1 MKYSEMSIKK
11 QCLFF
16 VILFLITSCSNKKH
30 IVKIADNRKA
40 PAVTLPLRVDTVT
53 TEKITETYYSEVDT
67 EMYYPDAYE
76 QLRQI
81 LEDEQ
86 PLSFKKAVYTVENAW
101 FENRL
106 DYSAYHNYIA
116 TLVFIIKEWN
126 KSNQLADYFEKDKEQ
141 VALSRSIFVVI
152 TDTVKDDKERIVSI
166 PYRYDFNDCF
176 AKQNWTNMFVTKLMV
191 THKGNCHSLPF
202 LFKILAEEL
211 GVKAYL
217 SYAPNHIFI
226 KQYNKKT
233 SWYNVELT
241 NGQFPNDG
249 WVMATGYVSTASIV
263 SGMYM
268 DTLGLKQSVAVCVN
282 DLAKGYKRKYKNYD
296 EEFVLKCCRLGLKYY
311 PNFAELL
318 LLKAETLKSVYDKEK
333 DKIKREAIYKEM
345 EEAYATLVALDY
357 RELTDEMYREW
368 MTSLERDK
376 SIYQDKEANS
386 IFKR

>member
-1 MKYSEMSIKK
+1 MSIKK
-11 QCLFF
+11 SS
-16 VILFLITSCSNKKH
+16 LFLLIFIVAACTNKKH
-30 IVKIADNRKA
+30 IVRISDKRKA
-40 PAVTLPLRVDTVT
+40 AVVSVPVRVDTIIKNNLP
-53 TEKITETYYSEVDT
+53 ENIYAEVDT
-67 EMYYPDAYE
+67 QAFYPDAYE
-76 QLRQI
+76 QLRQM
-81 LEDEQ
+81 LDNEQ
-86 PLSFKKAVYTVENAW
+86 PISIKKAVYTTENAW
-101 FENRL
+101 YENHL
-106 DYSAYHNYIA
+106 DYSGFDKYISIL
-116 TLVFIIKEWN
+116 TLLCKEWN
-126 KSNQLADYFEKDKEQ
+126 KANPLEGYNEKDSEQ
-141 VALSRSIFVVI
+141 VALSRALFAVM
-152 TDTVKDDKERIVSI
+152 TDTVKDEKGRIICV
-166 PYRYDFNDCF
+166 PFRYDFNDCF
-176 AKQNWTNMFVTKLMV
+176 AKENWTNMFVTKLMV

-202 LFKILAEEL
+202 LYKILAEEL

-333 DKIKREAIYKEM
+333 DKIKSEAIYKEM

-386 IFKR
+386 IFKKE

>member
-1 MKYSEMSIKK
+1 MKYKVIIFLLL
-11 QCLFF
+11 LF
-16 VILFLITSCSNKKH
+16 IISCVNKNH
-30 IVKIADNRKA
+30 IVRIPDRKKVA
-40 PAVTLPLRVDTVT
+40 AISIPARVDSISQLTPTQT
-53 TEKITETYYSEVDT
+53 TISSIDTQGYYAG
-67 EMYYPDAYE
+67 AYE
-76 QLRQI
+76 RLKSM
-81 LEDEQ
+81 LEGKL
-86 PLSFKKAVYTVENAW
+86 PLSFKNAVFITENAW
-101 FENRL
+101 YDNQLEYLSF
-106 DYSAYHNYIA
+106 SSYISS
-116 TLVFIIKEWN
+116 LVFVCEEWN
-126 KSNQLADYFEKDKEQ
+126 KSNPLKDYYEKDREQ
-141 VALSRSIFVVI
+141 VSLSRSIYAVM
-152 TDTVKDDKERIVSI
+152 TDTMRDVNKEVICV
-166 PYRYDFNDCF
+166 PYKYDFNDCF
-176 AKQNWTNMFVTKLMV
+176 AKENWTNMFVTKLMV

-226 KQYNKKT
+226 KQYSKKT

-268 DTLGLKQSVAVCVN
+268 DTLSLKQSVAVCVN

-333 DKIKREAIYKEM
+333 DKSRRADLYIEM
-345 EEAYATLVALDY
+345 EEAYAKLVEIDY
-357 RELTDEMYREW
+357 RELTNEMYLEW
-368 MTSLERDK
+368 MNSLERDK
-376 SIYQDKEANS
+376 SIYGDKEAGS
-386 IFKR
+386 IFK